1 MPGGESLAEVQERG
15 WSAMER
21 LAGLHPEGDVA
32 VVTHNFVIRAAVCRA
47 LDLPLARFRR
57 FNVGVA
63 SRTVIE
69 MGERGPALIS
79 LNDTAHLR
87 AAGLE

>member
-1 MPGGESLAEVQERG
+1 M
-15 WSAMER
+15 
-21 LAGLHPEGDVA
+21 
-32 VVTHNFVIRAAVCRA
+32 IRAVVCRA

-57 FNVGVA
+57 FNIGVA
-63 SRTVIE
+63 SRTVVE

-79 LNDTAHLR
+79 LNDTAHLQ